1 MPKKNATV
9 GSFPCG
15 TPTTKNVGGR
25 RWQLAGCPWSWDGKA
40 ERERRKSGRRW
51 RAEAPSSLRRGMF
64 VRSIAKT
71 SSFRSPKSVH
81 ACMLEG
87 RVGLKERGHS

>member
-1 MPKKNATV
+1 M
-9 GSFPCG
+9 
-15 TPTTKNVGGR
+15 GR
-25 RWQLAGCPWSWDGKA
+25 Q
-40 ERERRKSGRRW
+40 RERAEEKREEMEG
-51 RAEAPSSLRRGMF
+51 AEAPSSLRRGMF

-87 RVGLKERGHS
+87 RVGLKERGLS